1 MLVPS
6 LSKICH
12 ILFPAIITKVHSSYT
27 CIIMFQDQ
35 NLFPMFNLSAYSLFH
50 SCGFFFSSCK
60 CKCHVTSYCLC
71 PIPLPLISFIP
82 TVVVVVVFC
91 RVVSPHFSLY
101 SCIQELHLFCSFVKI
116 LPQPHFQVWRGV
128 SWCSLLKPGNPW
140 KKTDDWSNWKL
151 KSLNSGYLSTAH
163 VIQTASVHVNIIV
176 YYILSL

>member
-82 TVVVVVVFC
+82 TVVVVVVVFC

-101 SCIQELHLFCSFVKI
+101 SCIQESCTCSVLLWTFCPNLISRCEEVCLGVLFWNLVILGRKLMTGATENWSPWIQGIYPLHM
-116 LPQPHFQVWRGV
+116 
-128 SWCSLLKPGNPW
+128 
-140 KKTDDWSNWKL
+140 
-151 KSLNSGYLSTAH
+151 
-163 VIQTASVHVNIIV
+163 
-176 YYILSL
+176 